1 MRPEESLCEGQV
13 NEATLL
19 GQLSFETVR
28 SLAMYAVALATGGDW
43 VMGGSFQREIDRECG
58 EGFCAK
64 VETLRQVQAERARR
78 VA

>member
-1 MRPEESLCEGQV
+1 MKPEQALCEGQV

-43 VMGGSFQREIDRECG
+43 VDAGTFRREIDRECG

-64 VETLRQVQAERARR
+64 VETLRQVQQARR